1 MKRQLRWTEEAATDL
16 ENITNYLFQH
26 APGRAADLVKEIYNA
41 PRALLTFPKRGRK
54 GKKEGTH
61 ELVLSPLPYII
72 VYQVNDDAVHVV
84 RILHGA
90 QKWP

>member
-1 MKRQLRWTEEAATDL
+1 MNAELRWAEEAGADL

-26 APGRAADLVKEIYNA
+26 TPERAAELVREVYSAPAGLLMFPHRGRA
-41 PRALLTFPKRGRK
+41 GR
-54 GKKEGTH
+54 KEGTR
-61 ELVLSPLPYII
+61 ELVLSPLPWI
-72 VYQVNDDAVHVV
+72 VVYRITGESIYVL